1 MLVEVQNN
9 QAEQMCFEQWCR
21 FCGSTVVVF
30 WRKTLHCSEM
40 CLYVEA
46 LVWHNIFLLPCLFRC
61 FFGST
66 DVMFCGRDPILI
78 QNFCFV
84 PCLFGVVFVPLCLI
98 RCVCGS
104 TDVMFWGR
112 DLILLQ
118 NMFVC
123 WSFFWY
129 RVCSTPFYFGVMQ
142 LKALLVWFAV
152 FVPMCFLGQRM
163 LCFEGEGDLILLQ
176 NCLPACISHL
186 KTILLKMFHNNI
198 LRLWTRRSL
207 WRSTTVCWSGQSLT
221 LCSRS
226 TPRRPLARCLPTTS
240 FASFKTSRRTG
251 PPWSRSARRSSST
264 FRIYSYLTFV
274 TIPDR

>member
-21 FCGSTVVVF
+21 FCGSTVFVF

-46 LVWHNIFLLPCLFRC
+46 LVWHNIFLVPCLFRC
-61 FFGST
+61 VFGST

-78 QNFCFV
+78 QNCVCLFCFV

-129 RVCSTPFYFGVMQ
+129 RVCSTPFYFGVML

-176 NCLPACISHL
+176 NCLPTCISHL
-186 KTILLKMFHNNI
+186 KTILVKRTTGKKNI
-198 LRLWTRRSL
+198 GEKDNQKEKIL
-207 WRSTTVCWSGQSLT
+207 V
-221 LCSRS
+221 
-226 TPRRPLARCLPTTS
+226 
-240 FASFKTSRRTG
+240 RRTTG
-251 PPWSRSARRSSST
+251 KKTILVRWTTGKKTILVRRT
-264 FRIYSYLTFV
+264 TRNKTIMVKKTEIKKYWWKGQPERKQYLWKK
-274 TIPDR
+274 RR

>member
-40 CLYVEA
+40 CMYVEA
-46 LVWHNIFLLPCLFRC
+46 LVWHNIFLMPCLFRC
-61 FFGST
+61 VFGST

-78 QNFCFV
+78 QNCVCLFCFV

-129 RVCSTPFYFGVMQ
+129 RVCSTPFYFGVML

-186 KTILLKMFHNNI
+186 KTILVKRTTGKKTI
-198 LRLWTRRSL
+198 LVRWT
-207 WRSTTVCWSGQSLT
+207 TGK
-221 LCSRS
+221 
-226 TPRRPLARCLPTTS
+226 
-240 FASFKTSRRTG
+240 KTILVRRTTRNKTIIVKKTEIKKYWWKG
-251 PPWSRSARRSSST
+251 QPERKQYLWKKRR
-264 FRIYSYLTFV
+264 
-274 TIPDR
+274 